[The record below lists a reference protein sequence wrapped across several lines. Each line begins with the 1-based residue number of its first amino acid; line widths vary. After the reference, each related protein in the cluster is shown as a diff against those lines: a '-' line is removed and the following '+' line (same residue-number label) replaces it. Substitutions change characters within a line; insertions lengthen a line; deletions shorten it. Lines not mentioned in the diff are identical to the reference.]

1 MRTLVS
7 LLLVFVATA
16 CAYDRSYEE
25 ARRMLSEGQ
34 PLEGLAKLEQAVKD
48 NPRNTT
54 YRAALIRE
62 RERVA
67 AAFVMQGDA
76 SLKASNLDLAAAQ
89 FKEAKRIDPDG
100 FRSNAGL
107 QEVERARRHAERI
120 KEAEAA
126 FEQKDFAGA
135 ESILRAVLAENPYHS
150 KAREL
155 LRKVVETTVAAEPP
169 PTLKTPYKKPI
180 TLEFRDAQIR
190 TVFEMLSKTSGINFV
205 FDRDVKPDAKI
216 TIFVRNTTLDDV
228 LKLILTTNQLD
239 RKVLNDNSVLIYPNT
254 PAKQKDY
261 RDLVVRS
268 FYLANADV
276 KQASAMVKAMMK
288 TQDVFIDEKLNL
300 LVVKDT
306 PDVVRLT
313 DQLVRTLDLAEPEV
327 MLEVEILEVAR
338 TRLQEIGIRYPG
350 SVNLQGQGTATGGTT
365 ASTIPIDSPMIFT
378 TANPALVFNLR
389 ASVGTT
395 NLLANPRIR
404 VKNKEKARIH
414 IGDKVPVFT
423 STATA
428 NVGVST
434 SVSYLDVGLKLD
446 VESQVFLQDEVAI
459 KIGLEV
465 SNIIETITV
474 ATGTGST
481 VAYRLGTR
489 NANTVL
495 QLRDGETQILAGLI
509 SDEDRR
515 SSQRI
520 PGLGDLPMLSRIFG
534 SSLDNRAKTEV
545 VLMITPRI
553 VRNLMRP
560 EGVQAE
566 VPVGTDNYP
575 GLPPLR
581 IGKTAPG
588 SLALAAPRTT
598 GGGPAQET
606 VRDVPAAAATPLVLG
621 VTAPERAQGEF
632 AVEVSI
638 PPVVP
643 TRAARVDLQFDP
655 KQLQAVDPVAAMPG
669 KASVNFTGEASSRS
683 VRFKVLPGATG
694 AAAITVTDVEVVD
707 RDGFAI
713 DVTAP
718 PPVSVKLGN

>member
-1 MRTLVS
+1 MMRTLVVLLS
-7 LLLVFVATA
+7 LLFATA

-25 ARRMLSEGQ
+25 ANRMLSEGK

-48 NPRNTT
+48 NPRNST

-67 AAFVMQGDA
+67 SAFVMQGDA
-76 SLKASNLDLAAAQ
+76 SLKAGNLDLAAAQ
-89 FKEAKRIDPDG
+89 YQEAKRIDPEG
-100 FRSNAGL
+100 FRANAGL
-107 QEVERARRHAERI
+107 QEVERARRHAERL
-120 KEAEAA
+120 KEAEALL
-126 FEQKDFAGA
+126 EKKDYAGA
-135 ESILRAVLAENPYHS
+135 ESLVRAVLTENPYHS

-155 LRKVVETTVAAEPP
+155 LRKVVETNMAAEPAP
-169 PTLKTPYKKPI
+169 SLKTPYKKPI

-239 RKVLNDNSVLIYPNT
+239 RKVLNENSVLIYPNT

-276 KQASAMVKAMMK
+276 KQASAVVKAMVK
-288 TQDVFIDEKLNL
+288 TQDVFVDEKLNL

-306 PDVVRLT
+306 PEVVRLT

-327 MLEVEILEVAR
+327 MLEVEVMEVAR
-338 TRLQEIGIRYPG
+338 TRLQEIGVRYPG
-350 SVNLQGQGTATGGTT
+350 SVNLQAQGVTGGTT
-365 ASTIPIDSPMIFT
+365 ASTTPIDAPMIFT
-378 TANPALVFNLR
+378 VANPALIFNLR

-446 VESQVFLQDEVAI
+446 VESQVYLHDEVGI

-465 SNIIETITV
+465 SNIVETITV

-495 QLRDGETQILAGLI
+495 QLKDGETQILAGLI

-515 SSQRI
+515 SAQRI
-520 PGLGDLPMLSRIFG
+520 PGLGDIPMLSRLFG
-534 SSLDNRAKTEV
+534 SSLDNRSKTEV

-553 VRNLMRP
+553 VRNILRP

-566 VPVGTDNYP
+566 LPVGTDNYP

-581 IGKTAPG
+581 IGRTAPG
-588 SLALAAPRTT
+588 ALALAAPRTL
-598 GGGPAQET
+598 GGGPVQET
-606 VRDVPAAAATPLVLG
+606 ARDVPAAVTAPLVLG

-632 AVEVSI
+632 AIEVAI

-655 KQLQAVDPVAAMPG
+655 KQLQTVDPIGTVPG
-669 KASVNFTGEASSRS
+669 RASVTFTGEASTRS
-683 VRFKVLPGATG
+683 IRFKVLPGATG
-694 AAAITVTDVEVVD
+694 AASVAVTDIEVVD

-713 DVTAP
+713 DVAAP
-718 PPVSVKLGN
+718 PPASIKLGN

>member
-1 MRTLVS
+1 MRTLCT
-7 LLLVFVATA
+7 LLFVLVATA

-25 ARRMLSEGQ
+25 ANRMLSEGK
-34 PLEGLAKLEQAVKD
+34 PVEGLAKLEQAVKD

-67 AAFVMQGDA
+67 AAFVLQGDS
-76 SLKASNLDLAAAQ
+76 SLKAGNLDLAAAQ
-89 FKEAKRIDPDG
+89 YQEAKRIDPDG
-100 FRSNAGL
+100 FRANTGL
-107 QEVERARRHAERI
+107 QEVEKARRHAERI
-120 KEAEAA
+120 REAEGLL
-126 FEQKDFAGA
+126 EKKDFAGA
-135 ESILRAVLAENPYHS
+135 EGVLRAVLTENPYQS
-150 KAREL
+150 RAREL
-155 LRKVVETTVAAEPP
+155 LRKVIETNVAAEPP
-169 PTLKTPYKKPI
+169 PSLKTPYKKPI

-216 TIFVRNTTLDDV
+216 TIFVRNTTLEDV

-300 LVVKDT
+300 MVVKDT

-327 MLEVEILEVAR
+327 MLEVEVLEVAR
-338 TRLQEIGIRYPG
+338 TRLQEIGVRYPG
-350 SVNLQGQGTATGGTT
+350 SVNLQGQTPGTGTA
-365 ASTIPIDSPMIFT
+365 ASTIPIDAPMIFT
-378 TANPALVFNLR
+378 VANPALVFNLR

-395 NLLANPRIR
+395 NILANPRIR

-434 SVSYLDVGLKLD
+434 SVSYLDVGIKLD
-446 VESQVFLQDEVAI
+446 VESQVYLQDEVAI
-459 KIGLEV
+459 KVGLEV
-465 SNIIETITV
+465 SNIVETITV
-474 ATGTGST
+474 STGTGST
-481 VAYRLGTR
+481 IAYRLGTR

-515 SSQRI
+515 ASQRI
-520 PGLGDLPMLSRIFG
+520 PGLGDIPMLSRIFG
-534 SSLDNRAKTEV
+534 SSLDNRTKTEV
-545 VLMITPRI
+545 ILMITPRI

-566 VPVGTDNYP
+566 MQVGTDNYP

-588 SLALAAPRTT
+588 ALALAAPRTT
-598 GGGPAQET
+598 GGGPVQET
-606 VRDVPAAAATPLVLG
+606 ARDVPAVTAPLVLG

-655 KQLQAVDPVAAMPG
+655 KQLQAVDPVAVMPG

-683 VRFKVLPGATG
+683 IRFKVLPGATG

-718 PPVSVKLGN
+718 PPVNVKLSN

>member
-1 MRTLVS
+1 MMRNLATV
-7 LLLVFVATA
+7 LLLLAA
-16 CAYDRSYEE
+16 AGCAHDRSYEE
-25 ARRMLSEGQ
+25 AKEMLSEGK
-34 PLEGLAKLEQAVKD
+34 PLEGLAKLEQAVRD
-48 NPRNTT
+48 HPRNTT
-54 YRAALIRE
+54 YRAALLRE

-67 AAFVMQGDA
+67 SAFVLQGDA
-76 SLKASNLDLAAAQ
+76 SLKTGNLDLAAAQ
-89 FKEAKRIDPDG
+89 FQEAKRIDPEG
-100 FRSNAGL
+100 YRANAGL
-107 QEVERARRHAERI
+107 QEVERARRHAERL
-120 KEAEAA
+120 KDAEALL
-126 FEQKDFAGA
+126 EKKDYAAA
-135 ESILRAVLAENPYHS
+135 ESVVRAVLTENPYHS

-169 PTLKTPYKKPI
+169 PSLRTPYKKPI

-205 FDRDVKPDAKI
+205 FDRDVKPDAKL
-216 TIFVRNTTLDDV
+216 TIYVRNTTLDDV

-300 LVVKDT
+300 MVVKDT
-306 PDVVRLT
+306 PEVVRLA

-327 MLEVEILEVAR
+327 MLEVEIMEVAR
-338 TRLQEIGIRYPG
+338 TRLQEIGVRYPG
-350 SVNLQGQGTATGGTT
+350 SVNLQAQTVTGTATSTT
-365 ASTIPIDSPMIFT
+365 PIDAPMIFT
-378 TANPALVFNLR
+378 IANPALVFNLR

-395 NLLANPRIR
+395 NILANPRIR

-446 VESQVFLQDEVAI
+446 VESQVYLQDEVAI

-495 QLRDGETQILAGLI
+495 QLKDGETQILAGLI

-515 SSQRI
+515 SAQRI
-520 PGLGDLPMLSRIFG
+520 PGLGDIPMLSRIFG

-553 VRNLMRP
+553 VRNILRP

-566 VPVGTDNYP
+566 LPVGTDNNP
-575 GLPPLR
+575 GMPPLR

-588 SLALAAPRTT
+588 ALALAAPRTT
-598 GGGPAQET
+598 GGGPVQDT

-632 AVEVSI
+632 AVELSI

-643 TRAARVDLQFDP
+643 TRAARVDLTFDP
-655 KQLQAVDPVAAMPG
+655 KQLQAVDPVAALPG

-683 VRFKVLPGATG
+683 IRFKVLPGATG

>member
-1 MRTLVS
+1 MRTFIALLS
-7 LLLVFVATA
+7 LLLATA

-25 ARRMLSEGQ
+25 ANRMLSEGK

-48 NPRNTT
+48 NPRNST
-54 YRAALIRE
+54 YKAALLRE

-67 AAFVMQGDA
+67 GAFVLQGDA
-76 SLKASNLDLAAAQ
+76 SLKAGNLDLAAAQ
-89 FKEAKRIDPDG
+89 YQEAKRIDPDG
-100 FRSNAGL
+100 FRANVGL
-107 QEVERARRHAERI
+107 QEVERARRHAERL
-120 KEAEAA
+120 KEAEALL
-126 FEQKDFAGA
+126 EKKDYAGA
-135 ESILRAVLAENPYHS
+135 ESLVRAVLTENPYHS

-155 LRKVVETTVAAEPP
+155 LRKVVETNMAAEPP
-169 PTLKTPYKKPI
+169 PGLKTPYKKPI

-190 TVFEMLSKTSGINFV
+190 TVFEMLSRTSGINFV

-216 TIFVRNTTLDDV
+216 TLFVRNTTLDDV
-228 LKLILTTNQLD
+228 LKLILITNQLD

-276 KQASAMVKAMMK
+276 KQASAMVKAMVK

-306 PDVVRLT
+306 PEVVRLT

-327 MLEVEILEVAR
+327 MLEVEVMEVAR
-338 TRLQEIGIRYPG
+338 TRLQEIGVRYPG
-350 SVNLQGQGTATGGTT
+350 SVNLQAKDAGGALSSATTVPVD
-365 ASTIPIDSPMIFT
+365 APWAFT
-378 TANPALVFNLR
+378 VANPALIFNLR

-446 VESQVFLQDEVAI
+446 VESQVYLQDEVGI

-495 QLRDGETQILAGLI
+495 QLKDGETQILAGLI

-515 SSQRI
+515 SAQRI
-520 PGLGDLPMLSRIFG
+520 PGLGDIPMLSRLFG

-553 VRNLMRP
+553 VRNILRP
-560 EGVQAE
+560 EGVHAE
-566 VPVGTDNYP
+566 LPVGTDNYP
-575 GLPPLR
+575 GVPPLR
-581 IGKTAPG
+581 IGRTAPG
-588 SLALAAPRTT
+588 ALALAAPRAA
-598 GGGPAQET
+598 GGGPGQET
-606 VRDVPAAAATPLVLG
+606 ARDVPAAVAAPLVLG
-621 VTAPERAQGEF
+621 VAAPERAQGEF
-632 AVEVSI
+632 AIEVAI
-638 PPVVP
+638 PPVVS
-643 TRAARVDLQFDP
+643 TRTARVDLQFDP
-655 KQLQAVDPVAAMPG
+655 KQLQTIDPIGTVPG
-669 KASVNFTGEASSRS
+669 RASITFTGEAATRS

-694 AAAITVTDVEVVD
+694 TASVTVTDIEVVD
-707 RDGFAI
+707 RDGLAI

-718 PPVSVKLGN
+718 PPASIKLGN

>member
-1 MRTLVS
+1 MRILITLFFV
-7 LLLVFVATA
+7 LVATA
-16 CAYDRSYEE
+16 CAHDRSYEE
-25 ARRMLSEGQ
+25 VNQMLSEGK

-48 NPRNTT
+48 NPRNST

-67 AAFVMQGDA
+67 SAFVMQADA
-76 SLKASNLDLAAAQ
+76 SLKAGNLDLAAAQ
-89 FKEAKRIDPDG
+89 YKEAKRIDPDG
-100 FRSNAGL
+100 FRANAGL

-120 KEAEAA
+120 KEAEVLL
-126 FEQKDFAGA
+126 EKKDYAGA
-135 ESILRAVLAENPYHS
+135 ESILRTLLAENPYHS

-155 LRKVVETTVAAEPP
+155 LRKVIETNVAAEPP
-169 PTLKTPYKKPI
+169 PSLKTPYKKPI

-276 KQASAMVKAMMK
+276 KQASAMVKTLMK

-338 TRLQEIGIRYPG
+338 TRLQEIGVRYPG
-350 SVNLQGQGTATGGTT
+350 SVNLQAQGVAGGAAAATV
-365 ASTIPIDSPMIFT
+365 PIDSPMQFT
-378 TANPALVFNLR
+378 VANPTLIFNLR

-446 VESQVFLQDEVAI
+446 VESQVYLQDEVAI

-520 PGLGDLPMLSRIFG
+520 PGLGDMPMLSRIFG

-588 SLALAAPRTT
+588 SLALAAPRTV
-598 GGGPAQET
+598 GGGAVQET
-606 VRDVPAAAATPLVLG
+606 ARDVPAAATAPLVLG

-632 AVEVSI
+632 AVELAI

-643 TRAARVDLQFDP
+643 TRSARVDLQFDP
-655 KQLQAVDPVAAMPG
+655 KQLQAVDPVAVMPG

-683 VRFKVLPGATG
+683 IRFKVLPGATG
-694 AAAITVTDVEVVD
+694 AAAIAVTDIEVVD

-718 PPVSVKLGN
+718 PPASVKLGN

>member
-1 MRTLVS
+1 MRTFIALLS
-7 LLLVFVATA
+7 LLLATA

-25 ARRMLSEGQ
+25 ANRMLSEGK

-48 NPRNTT
+48 NPRNST
-54 YRAALIRE
+54 YKAALLRE

-67 AAFVMQGDA
+67 GAFVLQGDA
-76 SLKASNLDLAAAQ
+76 SLKAGNLDLAAAQ
-89 FKEAKRIDPDG
+89 YQEAKRIDPDG
-100 FRSNAGL
+100 FRANAGL
-107 QEVERARRHAERI
+107 QEVERARRHAERL
-120 KEAEAA
+120 KEAEALL
-126 FEQKDFAGA
+126 EKKDYAGA
-135 ESILRAVLAENPYHS
+135 ESLVRAVLTENPYHS

-155 LRKVVETTVAAEPP
+155 LRKVVETNLAAEPP
-169 PTLKTPYKKPI
+169 PSLKTPYKKPI

-216 TIFVRNTTLDDV
+216 TLFVRNTTLDDV

-276 KQASAMVKAMMK
+276 KQASAMVKAMVK

-306 PDVVRLT
+306 PEVVRLT

-327 MLEVEILEVAR
+327 MLEVEIMEVAR
-338 TRLQEIGIRYPG
+338 TRLQEIGVRYPG
-350 SVNLQGQGTATGGTT
+350 SVNLQAQAAAGATAATT
-365 ASTIPIDSPMIFT
+365 VPIDAPMEFT
-378 TANPALVFNLR
+378 VANPALIFNLR

-446 VESQVFLQDEVAI
+446 VESQVYLHDEVGI

-465 SNIIETITV
+465 SNIVETITV
-474 ATGTGST
+474 PTGAGST

-495 QLRDGETQILAGLI
+495 QLKDGETQILAGLI

-515 SSQRI
+515 SATRI
-520 PGLGDLPMLSRIFG
+520 PGLGDIPMLSRLFG

-553 VRNLMRP
+553 VRNILRP
-560 EGVQAE
+560 EGVHAE
-566 VPVGTDNYP
+566 LPVGTDNYP
-575 GLPPLR
+575 GVPPLR
-581 IGKTAPG
+581 IGRTAPG
-588 SLALAAPRTT
+588 ALALAAPRTG
-598 GGGPAQET
+598 GGGPGQET
-606 VRDVPAAAATPLVLG
+606 ARDVPAAVAAPLVLG
-621 VTAPERAQGEF
+621 VAAPERAQGEF
-632 AVEVSI
+632 VIEVAI

-643 TRAARVDLQFDP
+643 TRTARVDFQFDP
-655 KQLQAVDPVAAMPG
+655 KQLQTIDPIGTVPG
-669 KASVNFTGEASSRS
+669 RASVTFTGEASTRS
-683 VRFKVLPGATG
+683 IRFKVLPGATG
-694 AAAITVTDVEVVD
+694 TASVTVTDIEVVD

-718 PPVSVKLGN
+718 PPASIKLGN

>member
-1 MRTLVS
+1 MMRTLIALLS
-7 LLLVFVATA
+7 LLLATA

-25 ARRMLSEGQ
+25 ANRMLSEGK

-48 NPRNTT
+48 NPRNST

-67 AAFVMQGDA
+67 SAFVMQGDA
-76 SLKASNLDLAAAQ
+76 SLKSGNLDLAAAQ
-89 FKEAKRIDPDG
+89 YREAKRIDPDG
-100 FRSNAGL
+100 FRANTGL
-107 QEVERARRHAERI
+107 QEVERARRHAERL
-120 KEAEAA
+120 KEAEGLL
-126 FEQKDFAGA
+126 EKKDTAGA
-135 ESILRAVLAENPYHS
+135 ESIVRAVLNENPYHTR
-150 KAREL
+150 AREL
-155 LRKVVETTVAAEPP
+155 LRKVVETTLAAEPP
-169 PTLKTPYKKPI
+169 PSLKTPYKKPI

-239 RKVLNDNSVLIYPNT
+239 RKVLNDNSVLVYPNT

-268 FYLANADV
+268 YYLGNADV
-276 KQASAMVKAMMK
+276 KQASAMVKAMVK
-288 TQDVFIDEKLNL
+288 TQDVFVDEKLNL

-306 PDVVRLT
+306 PEVVRLT

-327 MLEVEILEVAR
+327 MLEVEIMEVAR
-338 TRLQEIGIRYPG
+338 TRLQEIGVRYPG
-350 SVNLQGQGTATGGTT
+350 SVSLQAKDAGGALSAATTV
-365 ASTIPIDSPMIFT
+365 PIDSPMVYT
-378 TANPALVFNLR
+378 VANPALVFNLR

-446 VESQVFLQDEVAI
+446 VESQVYLQDEVGI

-495 QLRDGETQILAGLI
+495 QLKDGETQILAGLI

-515 SSQRI
+515 SAQRI
-520 PGLGDLPMLSRIFG
+520 PGLGDIPMLSRLFG
-534 SSLDNRAKTEV
+534 SSLDNRTKTEV

-553 VRNLMRP
+553 VRNILRP

-566 VPVGTDNYP
+566 LPVGTDNYP

-588 SLALAAPRTT
+588 ALALAAPRAA
-598 GGGPAQET
+598 GGPAQET
-606 VRDVPAAAATPLVLG
+606 ARDVPAAATAPLVLG
-621 VTAPERAQGEF
+621 VAAPDRAQGEF
-632 AVEVSI
+632 AVEVAI

-643 TRAARVDLQFDP
+643 TRSARVDLQFDP
-655 KQLQAVDPVAAMPG
+655 KQLQSVDPIGTVPG
-669 KASVNFTGEASSRS
+669 KASVTFTGEASTRS

-694 AAAITVTDVEVVD
+694 TASIAVTDIEVVD

-718 PPVSVKLGN
+718 PPASIKLGN